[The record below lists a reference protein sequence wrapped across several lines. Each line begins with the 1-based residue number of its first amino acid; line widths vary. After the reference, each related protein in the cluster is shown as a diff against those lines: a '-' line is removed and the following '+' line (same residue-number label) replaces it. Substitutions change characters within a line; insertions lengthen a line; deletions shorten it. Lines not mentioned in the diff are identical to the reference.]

1 MKSIRK
7 VNLKMTD
14 TRKRT
19 TIYDLDLRC
28 INCDKSIE
36 FWVDDYC
43 KSCKKEI
50 FIRKVSVNP
59 FDKLESEDEDEKE
72 YKKTFF
78 GCFPFLHR

>member
-1 MKSIRK
+1 MKLYT
-7 VNLKMTD
+7 N
-14 TRKRT
+14 
-19 TIYDLDLRC
+19 
-28 INCDKSIE
+28 
-36 FWVDDYC
+36 C

-50 FIRKVSVNP
+50 FVRKVSVNP

>member
-7 VNLKMTD
+7 ADLKMTN